1 MSALPVMIRMISLED
16 IIQTIAV
23 SPDVLV
29 IG

>member
-1 MSALPVMIRMISLED
+1 MSALPVMIRMIGLED